1 MQRRT
6 VWMGA
11 LAWAGAGWGTGA
23 GAQSTPSE
31 ATTPGGDLLR
41 PLQQLQRTRQ
51 GGVLLL
57 RHASTEPGL
66 GDPPGFVLGQCH
78 TQRNLSEAG
87 RAQAR
92 SLGAWFVRHG
102 LPVQAVLSSQ
112 WCRCLDTAQLAF
124 GRVQAWPA
132 LYSTFDG
139 QGQPEAQLRAL
150 RERLAGLRE
159 GTLEVWVTHQVI
171 MTALTGAYPGM
182 AEGFL
187 VDGRAQLRARGM
199 MSADV

>member
-1 MQRRT
+1 MQRRHLCG
-6 VWMGA
+6 GA
-11 LAWAGAGWGTGA
+11 LAWAGLAALAGSAAALAQPAAPGA
-23 GAQSTPSE
+23 ELLAQ
-31 ATTPGGDLLR
+31 LR
-41 PLQQLQRTRQ
+41 PWQAQRHS
-51 GGVLLL
+51 GVVLV

-66 GDPPGFVLGQCH
+66 GDPAGFVLSQCH

-92 SLGAWFVRHG
+92 AMGAWFARHG
-102 LPVQAVLSSQ
+102 LPVQSVLSSQ

-132 LYSTFDG
+132 LNSTFDG

-171 MTALTGAYPGM
+171 MTALTGAYPAM

-187 VDGRAQLRARGM
+187 VDARAQLRARGM

>member
-1 MQRRT
+1 MQRRHLCG
-6 VWMGA
+6 GA
-11 LAWAGAGWGTGA
+11 LAWAGVAALAGSA
-23 GAQSTPSE
+23 AALAQPVAPPAE
-31 ATTPGGDLLR
+31 LLAHLR
-41 PLQQLQRTRQ
+41 QWQAQRHS
-51 GGVLLL
+51 GVVLV

-66 GDPPGFVLGQCH
+66 GDPPGFDLSQCR

-92 SLGAWFVRHG
+92 AIGAWFVRHG
-102 LPVQAVLSSQ
+102 LPVQSVLSSQ

-132 LYSTFDG
+132 LNSTFDG
-139 QGQPEAQLRAL
+139 QGQPEVQLRAL

-171 MTALTGAYPGM
+171 MTALTGAYPAM

-187 VDGRAQLRARGM
+187 VDARAQLRARGM